1 MKVKISTLFLLLIW
15 TLSTS
20 GCIPRILAKEFRH
33 IELTREIN
41 SFEAT
46 RTSYRQTQIPSF
58 KSDFRD
64 IEPNLYQLEFTN
76 FYMFFDMSKFKE
88 YESIFLVFCNDKF
101 YNVPSAD
108 NLEEFGVFLFNSKD
122 IEINQISNIPE
133 GFLVYSGDRGSIFIQ
148 KYFFGSHL
156 YYFYLGGCWISV
168 TN

>member
-76 FYMFFDMSKFKE
+76 FYMFFDMSKFKQVE
-88 YESIFLVFCNDKF
+88 FNLVCFILQCARGQWQKSKF
-101 YNVPSAD
+101 HWQ
-108 NLEEFGVFLFNSKD
+108 GVKRAFKNK
-122 IEINQISNIPE
+122 
-133 GFLVYSGDRGSIFIQ
+133 
-148 KYFFGSHL
+148 
-156 YYFYLGGCWISV
+156 
-168 TN
+168 